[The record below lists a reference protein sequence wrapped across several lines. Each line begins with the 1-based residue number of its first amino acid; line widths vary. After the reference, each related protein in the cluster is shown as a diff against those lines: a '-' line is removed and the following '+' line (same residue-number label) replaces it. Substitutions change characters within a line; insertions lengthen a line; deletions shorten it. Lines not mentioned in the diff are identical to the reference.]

1 MRAGG
6 DCGEGGIDVKQKGS
20 SKMPVKTPS
29 KTIKAKVTGG

>member
-1 MRAGG
+1 VRAGG